1 MYVNKNIL
9 KVKLEEII
17 CLPVHLFVDSLC
29 DLENNYSIMTSVV
42 TDSTKFIA
50 SKNII
55 KSEIDFLNL
64 SKYAYTINQINKE
77 ISTLFVITNP
87 DIISIIYNKCLN
99 SNQMVTIYFWVDNH
113 PLNLEFIEYLVID
126 YETRMLD
133 FYYQNK
139 D

>member
-99 SNQMVTIYFWVDNH
+99 SNQMGTIYFWVDNH

-126 YETRMLD
+126 YETHMLD

>member
-99 SNQMVTIYFWVDNH
+99 SNQMGTIYFWVDNH